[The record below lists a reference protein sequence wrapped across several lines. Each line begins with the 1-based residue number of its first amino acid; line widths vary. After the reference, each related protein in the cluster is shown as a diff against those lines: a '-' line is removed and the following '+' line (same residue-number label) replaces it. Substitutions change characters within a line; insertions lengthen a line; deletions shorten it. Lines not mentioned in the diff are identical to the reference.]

1 MNNKNARQSN
11 IELLRI
17 VAMLLVVSHHV
28 AYHGGGD
35 FPASVISVNRIWNQA
50 FTYVGKVGLDIFV
63 IISGYFMAERKSLN
77 ISRVAKLWLQM
88 ITYSLALFLIAVI
101 FFGAASDVKYVVI
114 ACTPFLS
121 EQWPFVSAYMM
132 MFILSPFINLLI
144 RRLTKKQYRLL
155 IAIIMIFW
163 VMIPTL
169 LTFKAES
176 NYFVWVTALYI
187 IAAYV
192 RLYPEDFQKKS
203 SFYMCGALIVT
214 ILSVLSAL
222 VFDLLGFKWGVF
234 AEYATH
240 FSDKQHLNVL
250 LWAMFLFLAFKN
262 LNVKDSSLINTI
274 AGLMFGVFLLHDDFY
289 SRELLWGKI
298 FDNTMAS
305 GKAWYIAYFL
315 FETLSVLIVC
325 SLVEWLRQN
334 LLEKHYMKPVAK
346 KFEKLQLKFDSIM
359 EEESRQNREI

>member
-1 MNNKNARQSN
+1 MENKSTRQSN

-17 VAMLLVVSHHV
+17 VAMVLIVAHHV

-35 FPASVISVNRIWNQA
+35 FATNVISINRLWNQA
-50 FTYVGKVGLDIFV
+50 FTYVGKVGLDIFI

-88 ITYSLALFLIAVI
+88 ITYSLALFAVAVI
-101 FFGAASDVKYVVI
+101 AFGASTEMRYVII

-132 MFILSPFINLLI
+132 MFILSPFINIMI
-144 RRLTKKQYRLL
+144 RKLTKKQHRLL
-155 IAIIMIFW
+155 ILIILIFW

-176 NYFVWVTALYI
+176 NYFVWAVALYI

-192 RLYPEDFQKKS
+192 RFYPEDFMKKS
-203 SFYMCGALIVT
+203 SFYLCGALVVTVLSIV
-214 ILSVLSAL
+214 SAL
-222 VFDLLGFKWGVF
+222 VFDLLGFKWTFF

-250 LWAMFLFLAFKN
+250 LWAMFMFLGFKN
-262 LNVKDSSLINTI
+262 MKIKDSRLINTI
-274 AGLMFGVFLLHDDFY
+274 AGLMFGVFLFHDDFY
-289 SRELLWGKI
+289 AREILWGRI
-298 FDNTMAS
+298 FDNVYAS
-305 GKAWYIAYFL
+305 TKTWYIAYFL
-315 FETLSVLIVC
+315 FETLAVVLVC
-325 SLVEWLRQN
+325 SIVEWLRQSI
-334 LLEKHYMKPVAK
+334 LEKNYMKLVTRTCA
-346 KFEKLQLKFDSIM
+346 KLQNKLDSVM
-359 EEESRQNREI
+359 EDK